1 MLILFNI
8 SFKGLMGQFG
18 LRNRW
23 LKMGSEEKS
32 RAILLLL
39 DHLELWDRE
48 ERLRGARAVL
58 YLAQV
63 INSFSTKLNSHKLKV
78 IQPKLFHRAAGRS
91 ACQIQSVGIR

>member
-1 MLILFNI
+1 
-8 SFKGLMGQFG
+8 
-18 LRNRW
+18 
-23 LKMGSEEKS
+23 MGSEEKS

-63 INSFSTKLNSHKLKV
+63 VSFV
-78 IQPKLFHRAAGRS
+78 GEAMIPKQFLLDRAAGKS
-91 ACQIQSVGIR
+91 ACPTRNAGTL

>member
-1 MLILFNI
+1 M
-8 SFKGLMGQFG
+8 S
-18 LRNRW
+18 
-23 LKMGSEEKS
+23 SDEKS

-63 INSFSTKLNSHKLKV
+63 AIVPTVAFTLK
-78 IQPKLFHRAAGRS
+78 
-91 ACQIQSVGIR
+91 

>member
-1 MLILFNI
+1 
-8 SFKGLMGQFG
+8 MGQFG
-18 LRNRW
+18 LSSRW
-23 LKMGSEEKS
+23 LKMTSDEKS

-63 INSFSTKLNSHKLKV
+63 GNVPNIVFSQTPDQPPSKSV
-78 IQPKLFHRAAGRS
+78 IMIGLLGGVH
-91 ACQIQSVGIR
+91 V

>member
-1 MLILFNI
+1 
-8 SFKGLMGQFG
+8 MGQFG
-18 LRNRW
+18 MSSRW
-23 LKMGSEEKS
+23 LKMAPEEKS

-63 INSFSTKLNSHKLKV
+63 VNFVGETV
-78 IQPKLFHRAAGRS
+78 IFNKFLFDRAVGKS
-91 ACQIQSVGIR
+91 ACPIRYAGTL

>member
-1 MLILFNI
+1 
-8 SFKGLMGQFG
+8 MGQFG
-18 LRNRW
+18 MSSRW
-23 LKMGSEEKS
+23 LKMAPEEKS

-63 INSFSTKLNSHKLKV
+63 VNFVGETLI
-78 IQPKLFHRAAGRS
+78 PKQSLLDRAAGKS
-91 ACQIQSVGIR
+91 ACPTRNAGTL

>member
-1 MLILFNI
+1 
-8 SFKGLMGQFG
+8 MGQFG
-18 LRNRW
+18 MSSRW
-23 LKMGSEEKS
+23 LKMAPEEKS

-63 INSFSTKLNSHKLKV
+63 VN
-78 IQPKLFHRAAGRS
+78 
-91 ACQIQSVGIR
+91 SVGETMISKQFYI

>member
-1 MLILFNI
+1 MAQGLLT
-8 SFKGLMGQFG
+8 SHFKGLMGQFG
-18 LRNRW
+18 LSSRW
-23 LKMGSEEKS
+23 LKMSSKEKS

-63 INSFSTKLNSHKLKV
+63 GNEPTLVFTITLKT
-78 IQPKLFHRAAGRS
+78 LFH
-91 ACQIQSVGIR
+91 

>member
-1 MLILFNI
+1 
-8 SFKGLMGQFG
+8 MGQFG
-18 LRNRW
+18 MSSRF
-23 LKMGSEEKS
+23 LKMAPEEKS

-63 INSFSTKLNSHKLKV
+63 VNFVGETV
-78 IQPKLFHRAAGRS
+78 IPNQFLFDTAAGKS
-91 ACQIQSVGIR
+91 ACPTRNAGTL

>member
-1 MLILFNI
+1 MRIFTHLNI
-8 SFKGLMGQFG
+8 AHLKGLMGQFG
-18 LRNRW
+18 LSSRW
-23 LKMGSEEKS
+23 LKMSSQEKS

-63 INSFSTKLNSHKLKV
+63 KFFTV
-78 IQPKLFHRAAGRS
+78 
-91 ACQIQSVGIR
+91 QILYH

>member
-1 MLILFNI
+1 M
-8 SFKGLMGQFG
+8 SSK
-18 LRNRW
+18 
-23 LKMGSEEKS
+23 EKS

-63 INSFSTKLNSHKLKV
+63 GNEPTLVFTITLKT
-78 IQPKLFHRAAGRS
+78 LFH
-91 ACQIQSVGIR
+91 

>member
-1 MLILFNI
+1 
-8 SFKGLMGQFG
+8 MGQFG
-18 LRNRW
+18 MSSRW
-23 LKMGSEEKS
+23 LKMAPEEKS

-63 INSFSTKLNSHKLKV
+63 VNFVGSEDLGI
-78 IQPKLFHRAAGRS
+78 IQGRLT
-91 ACQIQSVGIR
+91 IRKYY